1 MAGDPAGFVVFD
13 AHGVVVGTHQWAA
26 STGPQHCPLD
36 VPSGGR
42 VVRVRDRRVM
52 EQIQDDHVHG
62 RQGALSLRGFR
73 IFRGDQPLA
82 DVEDIER

>member
-13 AHGVVVGTHQWAA
+13 MHGVVVATHQWAA

-42 VVRVRDRRVM
+42 VVRVRDRRVV
-52 EQIQDDHVHG
+52 EQLQDDHAHG
-62 RQGALSLRGFR
+62 RHTALSLRGGR
-73 IFRGDQPLA
+73 IFRGDAPLV
-82 DVEDIER
+82 DVEDVER